1 MVKKS
6 RRPIQLYLSTMSFSR
21 LSPRKALG
29 RGFALNTEC
38 SNVEAF
44 DRIRNFGGPGICLMV
59 DHQSLLGGH
68 ARNEKARECWLGTSH
83 RYDLRHAQICM
94 ASAPMYTACETE
106 MPPLRDLCTRQST
119 YKGWDDSRRSSKP
132 QRVKD
137 MMYSEHKSAC
147 AAMPRPIFSCDGTG
161 RRTASP

>member
-1 MVKKS
+1 
-6 RRPIQLYLSTMSFSR
+6 
-21 LSPRKALG
+21 
-29 RGFALNTEC
+29 
-38 SNVEAF
+38 
-44 DRIRNFGGPGICLMV
+44 MV

-83 RYDLRHAQICM
+83 RYDLRHAQMCM
-94 ASAPMYTACETE
+94 ASAPMCTACETE

-119 YKGWDDSRRSSKP
+119 CKGWDDSRRSSKP

-147 AAMPRPIFSCDGTG
+147 AAMPRPIFFMRRHGPTDGLAVTPKPIG
-161 RRTASP
+161 TSACAGSADHACTRQRAPFPASFSTTTPAFRGAPSVIRRRWASR